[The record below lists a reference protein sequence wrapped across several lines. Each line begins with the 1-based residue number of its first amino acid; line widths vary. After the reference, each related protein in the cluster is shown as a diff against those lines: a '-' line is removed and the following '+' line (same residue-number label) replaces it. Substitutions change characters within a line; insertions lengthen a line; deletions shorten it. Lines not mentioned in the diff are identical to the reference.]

1 MVRQLHHSSTSGSWT
16 WRGRVQGHAHPTSR
30 PPSLEFLG
38 GPVVKDSC
46 FHCRGHKFD
55 PRLGTSDPSEVW
67 PKIFFGKRNTLMIL
81 PSRLSE
87 GQLRG
92 RVGGGGLCGG
102 TWAFQVQPLQSTQRT
117 DLYWAGDMGSRS
129 KVGQPILT
137 GFSRLAR

>member
-1 MVRQLHHSSTSGSWT
+1 M
-16 WRGRVQGHAHPTSR
+16 QGHAHPTSR

-46 FHCRGHKFD
+46 FHCREHRFD

-92 RVGGGGLCGG
+92 RVGGGVFAGGHGHSRSNHFNPPSGQIFTGLG
-102 TWAFQVQPLQSTQRT
+102 TWVQDQRLGSQS
-117 DLYWAGDMGSRS
+117 
-129 KVGQPILT
+129 
-137 GFSRLAR
+137 